1 MQDTG
6 FAAWLRAFVPAPVS
20 VSRREIALGCLGAL
34 LGLFSAAWLSQRM
47 LAGLN
52 PWFIAPMG
60 ASTVL
65 LFAVPASPLAQPW
78 SIVGGNIVSALIGV
92 ACAAHIPDAAVAC
105 ALAASLSIGAMFFL
119 RCLHPPSGAV
129 ALTAV
134 LGGPAV
140 KSLGYAFVL
149 CPVALDSLL
158 LLTAA
163 LVFNVAARRRYPH
176 RAPPPVPAHLTRDA
190 PPSARLG
197 LTLQD
202 LHAALEARGEL
213 IDASEDDLQALFV
226 EAEHMAWRRRFG
238 SLRCEEIMSHD
249 VVTAL
254 PSTPAREA
262 WRRMIRHAVKALP
275 VVDADGTLLGIVT
288 LHDFFVGHELAAD
301 APNDAAWLV
310 GDIMTRD
317 TITADPEQE
326 LVELMQ
332 AFSDGGRHHLP
343 VVDERRRL
351 VGMLTQSDMVAALF
365 RAGVE
370 RPAAAAIP

>member
-1 MQDTG
+1 MQDIG
-6 FAAWLRAFVPAPVS
+6 LAAWLCAFVPAPVS

-60 ASTVL
+60 ASAVL

-78 SIVGGNIVSALIGV
+78 SIIGGNIVSALIGV

-149 CPVALDSLL
+149 WPVAIDSLL
-158 LLTAA
+158 LLMAA
-163 LVFNVAARRRYPH
+163 LLFNVAARRRYPH
-176 RAPPPVPAHLTRDA
+176 RAPAPMPVHLTRDA

-202 LHAALEARGEL
+202 LHAALEVRGEL
-213 IDASEDDLQALFV
+213 IDVSEDDLQELFV

-238 SLRCEEIMSHD
+238 SLRCREIMSHD

-275 VVDADGTLLGIVT
+275 VVDADGVLLGIVT

-301 APNDAAWLV
+301 ATNDAAWLV

-317 TITADPEQE
+317 TITAAPGQE
-326 LVELMQ
+326 LVELMH

-343 VVDERRRL
+343 VVDERGRL

-370 RPAAAAIP
+370 RPADVAIP

>member
-1 MQDTG
+1 MRDTG
-6 FAAWLRAFVPAPVS
+6 LAAWLRAFVPAPIS
-20 VSRREIALGCLGAL
+20 VSRREIALACLGAL

-60 ASTVL
+60 ASAVL
-65 LFAVPASPLAQPW
+65 LFAAPASPLAQPW
-78 SIVGGNIVSALIGV
+78 SLIGGNLVSALIGV
-92 ACAAHIPDAAVAC
+92 ACAAYVPDVAVAC
-105 ALAASLSIGAMFFL
+105 ALAVSLAIGAMFFL

-149 CPVALDSLL
+149 RPVALDSLL
-158 LLTAA
+158 LLAAA
-163 LVFNVAARRRYPH
+163 LVFNVSARRRYPH
-176 RAPPPVPAHLTRDA
+176 RAAPPAPAHLTRDT
-190 PPSARLG
+190 PPSSRLG
-197 LTLQD
+197 PTLQD
-202 LHAALEARGEL
+202 LHAALQARGEL
-213 IDASEDDLQALFV
+213 VDVSEGDLQELFV

-238 SLRCEEIMSHD
+238 SLRCREIMSRD
-249 VVTAL
+249 VVTVL

-262 WRRMIRHAVKALP
+262 WQRMIRHAVKALP
-275 VVDADGTLLGIVT
+275 VVDADGMLLGIVT
-288 LHDFFVGHELAAD
+288 LHDFFVGHEMATD
-301 APNDAAWLV
+301 APNDAARLV

-317 TITADPEQE
+317 AITATPDQE
-326 LVELMQ
+326 LIELMHL
-332 AFSDGGRHHLP
+332 FSDGGRHHLP

-370 RPAAAAIP
+370 RPVAVAIR